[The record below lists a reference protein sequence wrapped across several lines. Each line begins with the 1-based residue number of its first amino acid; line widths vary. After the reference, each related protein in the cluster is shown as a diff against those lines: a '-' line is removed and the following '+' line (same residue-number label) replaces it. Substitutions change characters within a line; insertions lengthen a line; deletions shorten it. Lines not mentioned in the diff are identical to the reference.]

1 MARAAEPRG
10 VQAQPDDRRAAS
22 PAGNT
27 RISPHWVTASPRMAA
42 QRLQIARAFGPR
54 VAQLKPPDDP
64 NIFTYEDLDG
74 LVWSRDSDDRWCRP
88 GATPG
93 EKIYWGEEAEAE
105 EEAPQAVVLPTE
117 PGAKSGSDDG
127 YRQTWTVGTIDYLF
141 SSGHGYRANHHKAG
155 EPPSKD
161 ITALGSMNEI
171 ELAILR
177 HITGPGGIPALG
189 ESGTRPITVSGE
201 AVEYRFRRFSDTKVG
216 IGTYYRPD

>member
-1 MARAAEPRG
+1 MVRTTDTRDAQ
-10 VQAQPDDRRAAS
+10 VQPDDRRAARS
-22 PAGNT
+22 PGTAG
-27 RISPHWVTASPRMAA
+27 ISQRWVTASPRLLA
-42 QRLQIARAFGPR
+42 QRLQIARAFGPQ

-74 LVWSRDSDDRWCRP
+74 LVWSRDSDDRWYRP
-88 GATPG
+88 GATQG
-93 EKIYWGEEAEAE
+93 EKIYWGEEPQ
-105 EEAPQAVVLPTE
+105 EAPQAVVLPTG
-117 PGAKSGSDDG
+117 PGPTSGSGDG

-141 SSGHGYRANHHKAG
+141 SSGHGYRANHHKSG

-177 HITGPGGIPALG
+177 HITGPGGIPAVG

-201 AVEYRFRRFSDTKVG
+201 AVEYRFKRFSDTKMG

>member
-1 MARAAEPRG
+1 MVRTTETRD
-10 VQAQPDDRRAAS
+10 AQVPSDDRRAARS
-22 PAGNT
+22 PGT
-27 RISPHWVTASPRMAA
+27 PGLSQRWITASPRLAA
-42 QRLQIARAFGPR
+42 QRLQIARAFGPQ

-88 GATPG
+88 GATQG
-93 EKIYWGEEAEAE
+93 EKIYWGEEAE

-117 PGAKSGSDDG
+117 PGPKSGSGDG

-141 SSGHGYRANHHKAG
+141 SSGHGYRVNHHKSG

-161 ITALGSMNEI
+161 ITALGTMNEI

-177 HITGPGGIPALG
+177 DITGPGGIPAVG
-189 ESGTRPITVSGE
+189 ESGTRPITVSGQV
-201 AVEYRFRRFSDTKVG
+201 VEYRFKRFSDTKMG